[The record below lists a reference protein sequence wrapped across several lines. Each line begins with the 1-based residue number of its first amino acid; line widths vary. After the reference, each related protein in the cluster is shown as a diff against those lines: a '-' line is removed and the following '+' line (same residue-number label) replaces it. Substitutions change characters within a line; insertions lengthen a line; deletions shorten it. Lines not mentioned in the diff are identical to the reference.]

1 MTDALIPQALI
12 FFSKQILEKG
22 YIKETQTLL
31 EFVRS
36 MFNLSLAYS
45 IFFMKE
51 EASSIS
57 QDLVSHANYMIGH
70 VKDNLDEY
78 VKEKK

>member
-12 FFSKQILEKG
+12 FFSRQILEKR

-51 EASSIS
+51 ETSSIS

-78 VKEKK
+78 V